1 MQKGRGCSH
10 LKNTAYVQR
19 KIWQRNIDACPPVVV
34 PLIPKERC
42 SSLPGVCIKALAI
55 FELQKETK
63 SKTKQ
68 IREVYSSKL
77 FCSHLP
83 IAFQDLISVWLLLCC
98 ESFVRNL
105 FELQKEVKSSGSLL
119 KQNFLQT
126 RHKRNRGMTLI
137 YRTPVRPGLV
147 GFCLSLGIVLIPRG
161 SKFIQMKFHGTCLV
175 KETDS
180 YRFHLSSWTSLTIC
194 LSFKIVLIPRG
205 SKFI

>member
-1 MQKGRGCSH
+1 M
-10 LKNTAYVQR
+10 
-19 KIWQRNIDACPPVVV
+19 
-34 PLIPKERC
+34 
-42 SSLPGVCIKALAI
+42 

-68 IREVYSSKL
+68 IREVYSNKL

-83 IAFQDLISVWLLLCC
+83 IAFQDLISIL
-98 ESFVRNL
+98 SRNYL
-105 FELQKEVKSSGSLL
+105 GPAPAEQSSSLAIFELQKEAKSSGSLL

-126 RHKRNRGMTLI
+126 RHKRNGGMTLI

-161 SKFIQMKFHGTCLV
+161 SKFIQMKSHGTCLV
-175 KETDS
+175 KKTDS

-194 LSFKIVLIPRG
+194 LKIVLIPERERN
-205 SKFI
+205 SFK